1 MDFGALPP
9 EVNSG
14 RMYAGPGSA
23 HLVAAASAWNGLA
36 VELGSVAT
44 GYDTVITAL
53 SSDEWLGPASALM
66 ADAVAPFVA
75 WLNAAAVKAE
85 EAATQARAAAAAFEA
100 AFAAVVPPP
109 LIAANRAQ
117 LARLIAAN
125 VFGQNTSAIAATE
138 AQYGEMW
145 AQDAAAMYG
154 YAGSS
159 ASASAVTPFTAPPQT
174 TSPAASALQAGA
186 VSEAVA
192 TSAGTAQSTLS
203 QLISGGPTVLQGL
216 TSPISSALVHFA
228 SSDSPWSWLWQLL
241 FGTSTF
247 PTSISALLTDLQPYA
262 SFLYNTEGLPYFSI
276 GMGNNFV
283 QSAKTLGLLPAAAA
297 PAAAAAAGD
306 AAKGLS
312 GLGGLLGGGQVTA
325 GLGDAASLG
334 RLSVPPSW
342 AAATGPGLSSGTAPV
357 PISTVNGVPEAGGSG
372 NLLGGMPLAGAGS
385 GMGGSGPRYG
395 FRPTVM
401 PRPPFA
407 G

>member
-14 RMYAGPGSA
+14 RMYAGPGSTP
-23 HLVAAASAWNGLA
+23 LVAAASAWNGLA
-36 VELGSVAT
+36 VELDAAAT

-53 SSDEWLGPASALM
+53 RADEWLGPASALM
-66 ADAVAPFVA
+66 AEAVVPFVG

-85 EAATQARAAAAAFEA
+85 EAATQARAAAAAFEV
-100 AFAAVVPPP
+100 AFATVVPPP

-117 LARLIAAN
+117 LTQLIATN
-125 VFGQNTSAIAATE
+125 LFGQNTSAIAATE
-138 AQYGEMW
+138 AEYGEMW
-145 AQDAAAMYG
+145 AQDAAAMYR
-154 YAGSS
+154 YAGSA
-159 ASASAVTPFTAPPQT
+159 ASATAVAPFTAPPQT

-186 VSEAVA
+186 VSEVAA
-192 TSAGTAQSTLS
+192 TSTGAAQSTLS
-203 QLISGGPTVLQGL
+203 QLISGVPTVLQGL
-216 TSPISSALVHFA
+216 TSPLSSALAYVA

-276 GMGNNFV
+276 GMANNFV
-283 QSAKTLGLLPAAAA
+283 QSAKTLGLLPTVAT
-297 PAAAAAAGD
+297 AAAAAAGNS
-306 AAKGLS
+306 AKGLP
-312 GLGGLLGGGQVTA
+312 GLGGLLGGGQVTS

-342 AAATGPGLSSGTAPV
+342 AAATGPGLSPGAAPV
-357 PISTVNGVPEAGGSG
+357 PISTVNAVPEAGGAG
-372 NLLGGMPLAGAGS
+372 NLLGGMPLAGVGS
-385 GMGGSGPRYG
+385 GTGGSGPRYG

-401 PRPPFA
+401 ARPPFA